1 MRRGRHF
8 FAVLLLWS
16 QHTDLLQDQTRDTHT
31 QLVNLS
37 ADLIQNHRVVVP
49 VVEPD
54 LSVDRVV
61 VAAFQHH
68 LCELVLNLG
77 HYLTLNL
84 LKHITRILNDHTLHF
99 VDLLLKA
106 HL

>member
-1 MRRGRHF
+1 MRRRHF
-8 FAVLLLWS
+8 FVVLLWS
-16 QHTDLLQDQTRDTHT
+16 QHTDLLQDQARDAHT

-37 ADLIQNHRVVVP
+37 ADLIQNQRVVDA

-54 LSVDRVV
+54 LSVDRVI

-68 LCELVLNLG
+68 LRELVLNLR
-77 HYLTLNL
+77 HNLTLNL
-84 LKHITRILNDHTLHF
+84 LKHITRILNDHPFHF
-99 VDLLLKA
+99 VELLLKA